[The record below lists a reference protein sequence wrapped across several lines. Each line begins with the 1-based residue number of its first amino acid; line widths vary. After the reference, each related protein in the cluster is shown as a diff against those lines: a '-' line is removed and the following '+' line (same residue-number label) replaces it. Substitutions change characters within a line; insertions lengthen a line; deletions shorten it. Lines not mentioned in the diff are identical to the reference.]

1 MAGILSSRSDDAL
14 IHLKSWHATTL
25 VSGVATREN
34 AGVEGLRVPMSSR
47 PDRKSVQEEGRPPAR
62 SAQAKDCRRC
72 EIRHLAF
79 CGALDPKNLDEIQGI
94 VQTRHLD
101 AGAHVINEGD
111 EADAVFNIA
120 SGSIKLYK
128 LLQDGRCQIT
138 GFLQPGD
145 FCGIATDGTYAY
157 SAEALEPTEICSM
170 PRRKLEAVFAR
181 HPELERRLLAIISH
195 ELSVAQDQM
204 LLLGRKTAAER
215 LAAFLLR
222 QSERNTRIGWPADPV
237 HLAMSRADIAD
248 YLGLTIETVS
258 RTFTKLKE
266 EGAIRLPSKSVV
278 ELANRARLQLLA
290 EGAGDSTH

>member
-1 MAGILSSRSDDAL
+1 MIARPERKTAAHD
-14 IHLKSWHATTL
+14 
-25 VSGVATREN
+25 SGRN
-34 AGVEGLRVPMSSR
+34 AGHAP
-47 PDRKSVQEEGRPPAR
+47 
-62 SAQAKDCRRC
+62 AKDCRRC

-79 CGALDPKNLDEIQGI
+79 CGALDPKNLDEIQEI
-94 VQTRHLD
+94 MQTRHID
-101 AGAHVINEGD
+101 AGDHVINEGD
-111 EADAVFNIA
+111 EAAAVFNIA

-170 PRRKLEAVFAR
+170 PRKKLEAVFSR

-204 LLLGRKTAAER
+204 LLLGRKTATER

-222 QSERNTRIGWPADPV
+222 QSERNQRLGWPADPV
-237 HLAMSRADIAD
+237 RLPMSRADIAD

-266 EGAIRLPSKSVV
+266 EKTIRLPGKTVV
-278 ELANRARLQLLA
+278 ELADMERLRTLA
-290 EGAGDSTH
+290 EGGDASH

>member
-1 MAGILSSRSDDAL
+1 MNG
-14 IHLKSWHATTL
+14 
-25 VSGVATREN
+25 
-34 AGVEGLRVPMSSR
+34 
-47 PDRKSVQEEGRPPAR
+47 PDRKSAAPASASNPAR
-62 SAQAKDCRRC
+62 GAQVKDCLRC

-79 CGALDPKNLDEIQGI
+79 CGALDPKNLDEIQAI
-94 VQTRHLD
+94 MQTRHIN
-101 AGAHVINEGD
+101 AGDHVINEGD
-111 EADAVFNIA
+111 EASSVFNIA

-157 SAEALEPTEICSM
+157 SAEALEPTEICTM
-170 PRRKLEAVFAR
+170 PRKKLEAVFAR

-204 LLLGRKTAAER
+204 LLLGRKTATER

-222 QSERNTRIGWPADPV
+222 QSERNERLQWPTNPV
-237 HLAMSRADIAD
+237 HLPMSRADIAD

-266 EGAIRLPSKSVV
+266 EGVIRLPAKTVV
-278 ELANRARLQLLA
+278 ELADPERLRALA
-290 EGAGDSTH
+290 EGGDTAH

>member
-1 MAGILSSRSDDAL
+1 
-14 IHLKSWHATTL
+14 
-25 VSGVATREN
+25 
-34 AGVEGLRVPMSSR
+34 MSTGR
-47 PDRKSVQEEGRPPAR
+47 LDRKTAPNDASSPAR
-62 SAQAKDCRRC
+62 PAHGKDCRRC

-79 CGALDPKNLDEIQGI
+79 CGALDPKNIDEIQDI
-94 VQTRHLD
+94 MQIRHIN
-101 AGAHVINEGD
+101 AGDHVINEGD
-111 EADAVFNIA
+111 DAAAVFNIS

-170 PRRKLEAVFAR
+170 PRKKLEAVFAR

-204 LLLGRKTAAER
+204 LLLGRKTATER

-222 QSERNTRIGWPADPV
+222 QSERNERLNWPANPV
-237 HLAMSRADIAD
+237 HLPMSRADIAD

-266 EGAIRLPSKSVV
+266 DGTIRLPSKTVV
-278 ELANRARLQLLA
+278 ELADLDRVRALA
-290 EGAGDSTH
+290 EGSDVAH

>member
-1 MAGILSSRSDDAL
+1 MSTGHTRRKAAVSKDRTAASRA
-14 IHLKSWHATTL
+14 A
-25 VSGVATREN
+25 
-34 AGVEGLRVPMSSR
+34 P
-47 PDRKSVQEEGRPPAR
+47 
-62 SAQAKDCRRC
+62 AKDCRRC

-79 CGALDPKNLDEIQGI
+79 CGAMDPKNLDEIQGI
-94 VQTRHLD
+94 MQTRHID
-101 AGAHVINEGD
+101 AGNHVINEGD

-120 SGSIKLYK
+120 AGSIKLYK
-128 LLQDGRCQIT
+128 LLPDGRCQIT

-170 PRRKLEAVFAR
+170 PRRKLEAVFSG

-204 LLLGRKTAAER
+204 LLLGRKTAVER

-222 QSERNTRIGWPADPV
+222 QSQRHERLGLPSNPI
-237 HLAMSRADIAD
+237 HLPMSRADIAD

-258 RTFTKLKE
+258 RTFTKLRE
-266 EGAIRLPSKSVV
+266 DGTIRLPQKTEV
-278 ELANRARLQLLA
+278 ELVAPERLRTLA
-290 EGAGDSTH
+290 EGGDPAH

>member
-1 MAGILSSRSDDAL
+1 MTIG
-14 IHLKSWHATTL
+14 
-25 VSGVATREN
+25 
-34 AGVEGLRVPMSSR
+34 R
-47 PDRKSVQEEGRPPAR
+47 PDRKAAPHERTPSAAR
-62 SAQAKDCRRC
+62 GLQPKDCRRC

-79 CGALDPKNLDEIQGI
+79 CGALDPKNLDEIQSI
-94 VQTRHLD
+94 MQTRHID
-101 AGAHVINEGD
+101 AGGHVINEGD
-111 EADAVFNIA
+111 EAASVFNIS

-170 PRRKLEAVFAR
+170 PRKKLEMVFAR

-204 LLLGRKTAAER
+204 LLLGRKTATER

-222 QSERNTRIGWPADPV
+222 QSERNERLNWPANPV
-237 HLAMSRADIAD
+237 HLPMSRADIAD

-266 EGAIRLPSKSVV
+266 EGAIRLPAKTVV
-278 ELANRARLQLLA
+278 ELTDLDRLRSLA
-290 EGAGDSTH
+290 EGGDTAH

>member
-1 MAGILSSRSDDAL
+1 MATGRKAAVDE
-14 IHLKSWHATTL
+14 
-25 VSGVATREN
+25 G
-34 AGVEGLRVPMSSR
+34 AG
-47 PDRKSVQEEGRPPAR
+47 PAR
-62 SAQAKDCRRC
+62 AAQVKDCRRC

-79 CGALDPKNLDEIQGI
+79 CGALDPKNLDEIQSI
-94 VQTRHLD
+94 MQTRHLSP
-101 AGAHVINEGD
+101 GEHVINEGD
-111 EADAVFNIA
+111 DATAVFNIA
-120 SGSIKLYK
+120 AGSIKLYK

-138 GFLQPGD
+138 GFLLPGD

-215 LAAFLLR
+215 LAAFLIR
-222 QSERNTRIGWPADPV
+222 QSERNVRLGWPADPV
-237 HLAMSRADIAD
+237 QLPMSRSDIAD

-258 RTFTKLKE
+258 RTFTKLKD
-266 EGAIRLPSKSVV
+266 EGTVRLPTKTVV
-278 ELANRARLQLLA
+278 ELANPERLRSLA
-290 EGAGDSTH
+290 EGSESTY

>member
-1 MAGILSSRSDDAL
+1 M
-14 IHLKSWHATTL
+14 TT
-25 VSGVATREN
+25 AH
-34 AGVEGLRVPMSSR
+34 
-47 PDRKSVQEEGRPPAR
+47 PDRKNATQESGNGQVRP
-62 SAQAKDCRRC
+62 SHAKDCRRC

-79 CGALDPKNLDEIQGI
+79 CGALDPKNLDEIQDI
-94 VQTRHLD
+94 MQIRHIS
-101 AGAHVINEGD
+101 AGDHVINEGD
-111 EADAVFNIA
+111 DAAAVFNIS

-170 PRRKLEAVFAR
+170 PRRKLEAVFSR

-204 LLLGRKTAAER
+204 LLLGRKTATER

-222 QSERNTRIGWPADPV
+222 QAERNERLGWPRNPV
-237 HLAMSRADIAD
+237 HLPMSRADIAD

-258 RTFTKLKE
+258 RTFTKLRE
-266 EGAIRLPSKSVV
+266 DGTIRLPEKAEV
-278 ELANRARLQLLA
+278 ELLDPERLRSIA
-290 EGAGDSTH
+290 EGGAPAQ

>member
-1 MAGILSSRSDDAL
+1 MIARPERKA
-14 IHLKSWHATTL
+14 ATHD
-25 VSGVATREN
+25 SGRN
-34 AGVEGLRVPMSSR
+34 AGH
-47 PDRKSVQEEGRPPAR
+47 
-62 SAQAKDCRRC
+62 AQAKDCRRC

-79 CGALDPKNLDEIQGI
+79 CGALDPKNLDEIQDI
-94 VQTRHLD
+94 MQTRHID
-101 AGAHVINEGD
+101 AGDHVINEGD
-111 EADAVFNIA
+111 EAAAVFNIA

-170 PRRKLEAVFAR
+170 PRKKLEAVFSR

-204 LLLGRKTAAER
+204 LLLGRKTATER

-222 QSERNTRIGWPADPV
+222 QSERNQRLGWPADPV
-237 HLAMSRADIAD
+237 HLPMSRADIAD

-266 EGAIRLPSKSVV
+266 EGTIRLPGKAVV
-278 ELANRARLQLLA
+278 ELADMERLRTLA
-290 EGAGDSTH
+290 EGGDATH

>member
-1 MAGILSSRSDDAL
+1 
-14 IHLKSWHATTL
+14 
-25 VSGVATREN
+25 
-34 AGVEGLRVPMSSR
+34 MSSH
-47 PDRKSVQEEGRPPAR
+47 PDRRHTQQEGGAKAAR
-62 SAQAKDCRRC
+62 SASEKDCRRC

-79 CGALDPKNLDEIQGI
+79 CGALDPRNLDEIQAI
-94 VQTRHLD
+94 MQTRHIN
-101 AGAHVINEGD
+101 AGDHVINEGD
-111 EADAVFNIA
+111 EAASVFNIA
-120 SGSIKLYK
+120 SGSVKLYK
-128 LLQDGRCQIT
+128 LLADGRCQIT

-170 PRRKLEAVFAR
+170 PRRQLEAVFAR

-204 LLLGRKTAAER
+204 LLLGRKTATER

-222 QSERNTRIGWPADPV
+222 QSERNLRLGWPADPV

-258 RTFTKLKE
+258 RTFTKLKD
-266 EGAIRLPSKSVV
+266 EGAIHLPSKTVV
-278 ELANRARLQLLA
+278 ELAHRERLQRLA
-290 EGAGDSTH
+290 DGGEAAP